1 MRSERSHNFKASPHH
16 YGASEIPVVTNV
28 FIELK
33 AQSEKELEHILT
45 NAIYEYRLYTDVQ
58 LQALFDQ
65 AQEQNL
71 ASYLTA
77 EQIREVCQKVQD
89 NLDREEP
96 SPEGE
101 QKVESV

>member
-1 MRSERSHNFKASPHH
+1 MRSERSQNFKASPRHYVT

-28 FIELK
+28 FIEVK
-33 AQSEKELEHILT
+33 AQNEKELERILT

-77 EQIREVCQKVQD
+77 EQIREVCQKV
-89 NLDREEP
+89 
-96 SPEGE
+96 
-101 QKVESV
+101 